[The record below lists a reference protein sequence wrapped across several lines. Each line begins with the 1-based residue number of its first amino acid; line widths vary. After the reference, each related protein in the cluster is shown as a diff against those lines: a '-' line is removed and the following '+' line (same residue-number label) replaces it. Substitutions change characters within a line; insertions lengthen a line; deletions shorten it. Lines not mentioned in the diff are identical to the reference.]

1 MARCKL
7 IGLSRQNVSVFL
19 VNAEGKFEQ
28 RRFSKGTELEI
39 NESQL
44 TFHARRLINRK
55 ALKLVELSEEE
66 VTLVPVVVETPV
78 EVEEDFSLEPGV
90 TTTETDMNLEE
101 EAPKKK
107 RGRRKKSETEILD
120 LIEDDESV
128 L

>member
-7 IGLSRQNVSVFL
+7 IGVSRQNVSVFL

-55 ALKLVELSEEE
+55 ALKLVELDEEE
-66 VTLVPVVVETPV
+66 VTIVPVVVETPV
-78 EVEEDFSLEPGV
+78 EVEEDFSLEPV
-90 TTTETDMNLEE
+90 TTTETDMDLEE
-101 EAPKKK
+101 DAPKKK
-107 RGRRKKSETEILD
+107 RGRRKKSEFEIID

>member
-7 IGLSRQNVSVFL
+7 IGVSRQNVSVFL

-55 ALKLVELSEEE
+55 ALKLVELEEEE
-66 VTLVPVVVETPV
+66 VTIVPVVVETPV
-78 EVEEDFSLEPGV
+78 EVEEDFSLEPV
-90 TTTETDMNLEE
+90 TTTETDMDLEE

-107 RGRRKKSETEILD
+107 RGRRKKSEFEIID